1 MKTKRDI
8 GKEILEGIQSIKKDE
23 SKKYVLSLPSDIIN
37 IRKKLHLSQ
46 SSFASLMGI
55 SKRTLEDW
63 EQGRRN
69 PSGSA
74 CSLLRIAQKHP
85 EVFKEI

>member
-8 GKEILEGIQSIKKDE
+8 GREILEGIQSIKNDE
-23 SKKYVLSLPSDIIN
+23 GKKYVLSLPSDIIS
-37 IRKKLHLSQ
+37 IRKQLHLSQ

-74 CSLLRIAQKHP
+74 CSHTK
-85 EVFKEI
+85 